1 MNKITK
7 PSQVKGAFH
16 ILNTDFNSL
25 LEYVEDTRKEIFNM
39 KRDMELL
46 TKKLEKLVIE
56 VEEYKNKPLE
66 SIIELP
72 KGKVNKNNKLS

>member
-1 MNKITK
+1 MEKLVK

-16 ILNTDFNSL
+16 VLSTDFNSL

-46 TKKLEKLVIE
+46 TSKLEKLVIE

-66 SIIELP
+66 PVIELP
-72 KGKVNKNNKLS
+72 KGKNNKNNKLS